1 MREPAFR
8 RSGTRR
14 ARAIRDG
21 AVPAAILCMAAGLA
35 LAQEDPSTMV
45 STEEMAADE
54 PPGRWQGNWSLTRID
69 PRLTTR
75 GAQDLMSLHVIQS
88 AGEPEASV
96 QWVAHRAIC
105 PDPLDAPCEWIGAS
119 GDVTGIV
126 DEGGL
131 YLVLPVSA
139 DPDDPFVLHL
149 RPDGGGLLFSRS
161 GGLRMALDHRRD
173 RDER

>member
-1 MREPAFR
+1 MDKQTFLRSVTPRARDPRWR
-8 RSGTRR
+8 RS
-14 ARAIRDG
+14 
-21 AVPAAILCMAAGLA
+21 AAILFMAAGLA
-35 LAQEDPSTMV
+35 LAHEDPSTMI
-45 STEEMAADE
+45 STEELAENE
-54 PPGRWQGNWSLTRID
+54 PPGPWQGNWSLTRID

-105 PDPLDAPCEWIGAS
+105 PDPFDAPCEWIGAS
-119 GDVTGIV
+119 GEATGTV

-131 YLVLPVSA
+131 YLVLKLSA

-161 GGLRMALDHRRD
+161 GGLRMTLDYRRD